1 MEEITKEKKVNLLF
15 PNLCAEL
22 ARLNMSKTELANEI
36 GMAVSSIYGKFN
48 GATDWTLE
56 DMDAIK
62 RALEAHGGQET
73 SLDYLFRRAL

>member
-36 GMAVSSIYGKFN
+36 GMSVSSLYGKFN
-48 GATDWTLE
+48 GATDWSLE

-62 RALEAHGGQET
+62 RALERKGGQET
-73 SLDYLFRRAL
+73 SLDYLFRRSL

>member
-1 MEEITKEKKVNLLF
+1 MEEITKDKKSNLLF

-36 GMAVSSIYGKFN
+36 GMAVSSVYGKFN
-48 GATDWTLE
+48 GCTDWTLE

-62 RALEAHGGQET
+62 KALEKKGGQET
-73 SLDYLFRRAL
+73 SLDYLFRRIL